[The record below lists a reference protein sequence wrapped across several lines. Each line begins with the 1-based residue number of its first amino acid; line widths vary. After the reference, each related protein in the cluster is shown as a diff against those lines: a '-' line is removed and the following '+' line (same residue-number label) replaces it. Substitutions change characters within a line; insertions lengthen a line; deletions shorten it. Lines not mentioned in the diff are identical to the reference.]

1 MTAKWGFRGEI
12 VRGFTDIVA
21 FTLDG
26 RTDSERDWWIMI
38 FNIYIYI
45 NTHKRQSRKLESATT
60 AREYKKEKKTKKY
73 GNN

>member
-45 NTHKRQSRKLESATT
+45 
-60 AREYKKEKKTKKY
+60 
-73 GNN
+73 